1 MFIILNIDY
10 FQFNTIIKL
19 KIIKSLI
26 TYKKT
31 TTTMTRIFDPLH
43 GFIAITPLMKQFID
57 TEEFQRL
64 RDLKQLGAT
73 VFVFPSANHTRFEHS
88 IGVSHLAGLMA
99 ESLKKNGCI
108 IDERMIELIRIAG
121 LLHDIGHGPFSH
133 LYDHYVKSDT
143 IPDHE
148 ERGCKII
155 RQMVKRYAINISEE
169 EVDEIIKMIDPGEE
183 EKYIWKYQI
192 VANKV
197 NQLDVDKLD
206 YIQRDSF
213 YLGLKCGGEYSRI
226 INDAKVFEL
235 NDGKS
240 VIAWPHK
247 LQYEIFQLFATRY
260 RLHKQVYNNPNVK
273 ACEFKIIEMLKVIS
287 EKNVNLDKY
296 GDSIIYCKHVDDLR
310 FSLFQR
316 SYPKFIGEL
325 TFVNGRLEK
334 KFYVQFED
342 YMNEN
347 NIHYQTVQIGFG
359 GKRNPLKN
367 IKYFKNNTLVQNNP
381 EMFSF
386 MIPHLHKE
394 LLIRIYCYDQSNEEN
409 VKSHYKKMS
418 TVYNNDG
425 SFDE

>member
-1 MFIILNIDY
+1 
-10 FQFNTIIKL
+10 
-19 KIIKSLI
+19 
-26 TYKKT
+26 
-31 TTTMTRIFDPLH
+31 MTRIFDPLH

-99 ESLKKNGCI
+99 ESLKKNGYSV
-108 IDERMIELIRIAG
+108 DERTIELIRIAG

-133 LYDHYVKSDT
+133 LYDDYVKNES
-143 IPDHE
+143 IPEHE
-148 ERGCKII
+148 ERGCQII
-155 RQMVKRYAINISEE
+155 RKMVEGYDINITGE
-169 EVDEIIKMIDPGEE
+169 EVNEVIKMINPGEE

-192 VANKV
+192 VANKI

-235 NDGKS
+235 NEGKS
-240 VIAWPHK
+240 IIAWPHK

-273 ACEFKIIEMLKVIS
+273 ACEIKIIEMLKVIDNIKVDLS
-287 EKNVNLDKY
+287 TY
-296 GDSIIYCKHVDDLR
+296 GDSIIYCKHVDIMR
-310 FSLFQR
+310 MSLFQR
-316 SYPKFIGEL
+316 KYPKFIGEF
-325 TFVNGRLEK
+325 TFVNGRLENE
-334 KFYVQFED
+334 FHLQFEK
-342 YMNEN
+342 YMNKN
-347 NIHYQTVQIGFG
+347 NIYYQRIQIGFG

-367 IKYFKNNTLVQNNP
+367 IKYFKNDMIVENNP

-386 MIPHLHKE
+386 MIPHVHKE
-394 LLIRIYCYDQSNEEN
+394 LLIRLYCRDSDNFEDIN
-409 VKSHYKKMS
+409 MHYKKMC
-418 TVYNNDG
+418 TVYNDDG
-425 SFDE
+425 TFDK